1 MTMRRVIGIACVAAA
16 LWPAAASAQQLEQPF
31 RATYSVRDLGTPPGV
46 PSRLGGL
53 TFFSGDS
60 DVILIGGEA
69 NASTGALYAIRVRRG
84 ASGRITG
91 YAGSAVRYADAA
103 YNDGGVVYGPGN
115 VLFLARWP
123 NNELGQTV
131 PGSGT
136 TNKVISMGPLGV
148 ASSLVAVG
156 FVPDGYP
163 GAGSFKMSSYGG
175 GQWYDARVAS
185 DGAGTYNVQNIRE
198 ITASQLPGSDGFAYV
213 PLGSPRFG
221 SPSMLVS
228 EYTSNAIGAF
238 ELNRDGNPVVASR
251 RTFLTGLDRAVGA
264 TIDPVTGDFLFST
277 FGGGDRVVVVSGFA
291 SGDAPALGETVG
303 ASVVKGDVRVKS
315 PNGSFVPLTDART
328 VPVRSIVDTTKGT
341 VKLRTARNRRGKVQS
356 GKFSNGVFQVLQSRK
371 RRAKGLTELR
381 LKGSA
386 AGFKRCNSNRSA
398 SAALSRRAV
407 RRLRG
412 NAKGRY
418 RTRGKHSAATV
429 RGTKWT
435 VTDRCDGTLTT
446 VKRGKVAVRDFRLKK
461 TILLAAGKS
470 YLAAAR

>member
-1 MTMRRVIGIACVAAA
+1 MRRAIGFVCVVAG
-16 LWPAAASAQQLEQPF
+16 LWPAAASAQQLEAPF
-31 RATYSVRDLGTPPGV
+31 RGTYSVRDLGTPPGV

-69 NASTGALYAIRVRRG
+69 NATTGALYAIRVTRG
-84 ASGRITG
+84 ANGRING
-91 YAGSAVRYADAA
+91 YSGTAVRYADAA
-103 YNDGGVVYGPGN
+103 FNDGGVAYGPGN

-123 NNELGQTV
+123 NNELGQTE
-131 PGSGT
+131 PGSRT
-136 TNKVISMGPLGV
+136 TDKVTSMTPFGV
-148 ASSLVAVG
+148 ASSLVALG
-156 FVPDGYP
+156 FVPDGFP

-175 GQWYDARVAS
+175 GQWYDARVVS
-185 DGAGTYNVQNIRE
+185 DGAGTYDVRNIRE

-213 PLGSPRFG
+213 PLGSPRFL

-228 EYTSNAIGAF
+228 EYTSNAIGAY
-238 ELNRDGNPVVASR
+238 ELNRDGNPVVGSR

-291 SGDAPALGETVG
+291 SGDEPALGQTVG
-303 ASVVKGDVRVKS
+303 ASVVKGDVFVKS
-315 PNGSFVPLTDART
+315 PNGSFVPLTQART
-328 VPVRSIVDTTKGT
+328 VPVRSIVDTRRGT
-341 VKLRTARNRRGKVQS
+341 VKLRTARNRRGKLQS
-356 GKFSNGVFQVLQSRK
+356 GKFTNGVFQVLQSRK
-371 RRAKGLTELR
+371 RRDKGLTELR

-386 AGFKRCNSNRSA
+386 AGFRNCGSERSA
-398 SAALSRRAV
+398 NAALSRRAV

-435 VTDRCDGTLTT
+435 VTDRCDGTLTK
-446 VKRGKVAVRDFRLKK
+446 VKRGKVVVRDFRLKRN
-461 TILLAAGKS
+461 ILLTAGKS
-470 YLAAAR
+470 YLATPR